1 MRLAACALLLSTTA
15 AIAQPATVEQR
26 VANEIGSCILQR
38 TVVSAENEALKA
50 RVAALEAAAKEPAKK
65 PE

>member
-1 MRLAACALLLSTTA
+1 MRLVACALLFSTA
-15 AIAQPATVEQR
+15 AMAQPATVEQR
-26 VANEIGSCILQR
+26 VANEIGSCVLQR
-38 TVVSAENEALKA
+38 TVMAAENDALKA